1 MKPFSAS
8 LLHSRI
14 RNILSGRRRLAEFII
29 QHSLSGANA
38 SLDINQS
45 GNGNLNANVVDG
57 AERND
62 VRDVT
67 GNINDNIDTSVPEL
81 SPLDKKFIEK
91 LNRLIEENMTTIDI
105 DIAFMTDKMAMSHS
119 SFYRKVKALTGVSAN
134 EYIRKVKLQRS
145 MQLLKEGESN
155 VTEVAMLTGFN
166 NIGYFRKCFKKEFG
180 ISPSDVLKGKG

>member
-1 MKPFSAS
+1 M
-8 LLHSRI
+8 
-14 RNILSGRRRLAEFII
+14 
-29 QHSLSGANA
+29 
-38 SLDINQS
+38 
-45 GNGNLNANVVDG
+45 
-57 AERND
+57 
-62 VRDVT
+62 
-67 GNINDNIDTSVPEL
+67 
-81 SPLDKKFIEK
+81 EK
-91 LNRLIEENMTTIDI
+91 LNHLIEENMTTIDI

-166 NIGYFRKCFKKEFG
+166 NIGYFRKCFKKEYG